1 MKKLTLIVAITILAI
16 LMAGCASLPDRV
28 SEQSRKDFVPTEEW
42 KAFDSSGEVKFL
54 QVQTTAKASD
64 AGTGMSLDGSMGEML
79 IEIKTDPVLA
89 DTEIIWKLKN
99 KKDHPLYVVA
109 VSPEGAEIPFT
120 APAGETTE
128 YKAMLDA
135 EGYGYIVVDSD
146 AAGEV
151 EITASVGD
159 KEAKTTRGSTMKV
172 LWF

>member
-1 MKKLTLIVAITILAI
+1 MKKITLIVSITILAI
-16 LMAGCASLPDRV
+16 LMVGCASLPDRV
-28 SEQSRKDFVPTEEW
+28 SAQSRKDFIPTEEW
-42 KAFDSSGEVKFL
+42 KNFDSSGELKFL

-64 AGTGMSLDGSMGEML
+64 AGTGMTLEGSMGEML

-89 DTEIIWKLKN
+89 NTEITWILIN
-99 KKDHPLYVVA
+99 KGDQPLYVVS
-109 VSPEGAEIPFT
+109 VSPGGSEIPFT

-146 AAGEV
+146 AAGQV
-151 EITASVGD
+151 EIKASAAD
-159 KEAKTTRGSTMKV
+159 KEAKTTRGKSMKV